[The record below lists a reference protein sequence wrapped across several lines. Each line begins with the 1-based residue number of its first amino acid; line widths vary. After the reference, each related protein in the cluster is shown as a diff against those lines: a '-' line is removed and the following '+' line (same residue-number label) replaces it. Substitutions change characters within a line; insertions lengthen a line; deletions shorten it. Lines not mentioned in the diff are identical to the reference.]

1 MPRRYEGLTYWEII
15 TRQMGFLKK
24 NEQLKLNK
32 GRVAVIGCGG
42 IGGAAIEMLVRM
54 GVGSLSIVDKDTFS
68 ISNINRQL
76 MSNFHNIGKPK
87 VTVTQERI
95 WKINPFIEIE
105 TFNCEVNEDNVNTII
120 ENSDVVI
127 DAMDNIISRIIVS
140 RECKRSKIPFVH
152 GAVHASMGQ
161 VTVFG
166 DRTPS
171 YEEVFKLPSKGL
183 RLTDEVKEKVQRL
196 EGEIPPV
203 IGPVPNIVGCI
214 ESFEA
219 LKLLT
224 GKGSVIWAPKL
235 LTFDLLKDDPF
246 KIVEL

>member
-24 NEQLKLNK
+24 DEQLKLKK
-32 GRVAVIGCGG
+32 GKVAVIGCGG
-42 IGGAAIEMLVRM
+42 IGGAAVEMLARM
-54 GVGSLSIVDKDTFS
+54 GVGSLSLVDKDTFN

-76 MSNFHNIGKPK
+76 MSDFHNIGKPK
-87 VTVTQERI
+87 VAVTRERI
-95 WKINPFIEIE
+95 WKINPFIETK
-105 TFNCEVNEDNVNTII
+105 TFNCEINEENAGTII
-120 ENSDVVI
+120 EGNDVVI

-140 RECKRSKIPFVH
+140 RECRRSKIPFIH

-166 DRTPS
+166 DGTPS

-183 RLTDEVKEKVQRL
+183 RLTSEVKEKLQRL
-196 EGEIPPV
+196 ESEIPPV
-203 IGPVPNIVGCI
+203 MGPAPNIVGCI